1 MDGVQRKGRILTAA
15 VGAVAALAFAGGP
28 AEAASSARVTGPSYD
43 SPGSTVAV
51 VVTTSSKPSG
61 YAVRFQ
67 AKAAGVA
74 GVCNGPKWHHSAGW
88 SQRCWVTLPS
98 RTGTWTIAGRA
109 VFTRTGSATV
119 YSSYGYK
126 SIATKGYYSAPVSA
140 TTRASIEKCWNTSNR
155 VQLTFDDGN
164 VGWTKLNSMLATL
177 KSYNVRGRFLPTGQW
192 AASNA
197 SKMTAIRK
205 AGHVLGN
212 HTYSHPALNS
222 LSSSSIRWQISHGV
236 AATSSPKLIRPPY
249 GAGAYSQRVT
259 NAATA
264 LGYRVCHWTTDTSD
278 YAGVSATTI
287 INKVINGD
295 GVTAPARAGG
305 VVLMHM
311 SGTNTAAALPGL
323 IRAMRDKGLILEPL
337 R

>member
-1 MDGVQRKGRILTAA
+1 MRRAVRTLLAGAA
-15 VGAVAALAFAGGP
+15 IGLVLP
-28 AEAASSARVTGPSYD
+28 LAASIAPAQAAASVRVTGPAYD

-51 VVTTSSKPSG
+51 VVTTSSRPSG
-61 YAVRFQ
+61 YTLTFRVSV
-67 AKAAGVA
+67 AGIT
-74 GVCNGPKWHHSAGW
+74 GVCNGSQWRHSTGW

-98 RTGTWTIAGRA
+98 RTGTWSIAGRA
-109 VFTRTGSATV
+109 VFTRTGYTTQ

-140 TTRASIEKCWNTSNR
+140 ATRASIEKCWNTTSR

-164 VGWTKLNSMLATL
+164 VGWTNLNSMLATL

-192 AASNA
+192 AAANP
-197 SKMTAIRK
+197 SKMAAIRN
-205 AGHVLGN
+205 AGHLLGN

-222 LSSSSIRWQISHGV
+222 LSSSSVRWQISHGV
-236 AATSSPKLIRPPY
+236 GATSSPKLIRPPY
-249 GAGAYSQRVT
+249 GAGAYSQRIT
-259 NAATA
+259 NDAAA

-278 YAGVSATTI
+278 WAGVSATTI
-287 INKVINGD
+287 INKVLYGD
-295 GVTAPARAGG
+295 AVTSPARPGG

-311 SGTNTAAALPGL
+311 SGANTPAALPGL
-323 IRAMRDKGLILEPL
+323 IRGMRAKGLVLEPL